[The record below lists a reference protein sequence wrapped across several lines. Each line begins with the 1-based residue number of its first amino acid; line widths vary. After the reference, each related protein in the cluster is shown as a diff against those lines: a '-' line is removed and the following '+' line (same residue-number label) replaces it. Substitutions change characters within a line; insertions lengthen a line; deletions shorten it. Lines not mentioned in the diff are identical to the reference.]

1 MQGLLECPPAYEC
14 HSIFSGKQKFSRHFR
29 GIAVMQPSNSIAVFI
44 ADDHLVVRQGI
55 KTLLDGSEIEIVG
68 EASTGTELNQQLLI
82 DHVPLDVL
90 LLDLNMPDLDPI
102 AFVQQLKR
110 ARPKVNILAITGAPD
125 ARKIEVLMRSGLQGY
140 LLKTATSDLIEPI
153 RVVAQGDYY
162 LSSEAQQ
169 LLFEFQRHNN
179 PVNDSS
185 IPLSERDTQLLV
197 LIAQGYNND
206 EIAKMLHVGRGTVN
220 NYISR
225 LYSTIGVENRSQATT
240 YAIKQGLLNLNDGEN

>member
-1 MQGLLECPPAYEC
+1 MHA
-14 HSIFSGKQKFSRHFR
+14 
-29 GIAVMQPSNSIAVFI
+29 SNSIAVFI

-68 EASTGTELNQQLLI
+68 EATNGTELTQQLLI
-82 DHVPLDVL
+82 DQVPLDVL
-90 LLDLNMPDLDPI
+90 LLDLNMPDLDPVT
-102 AFVQQLKR
+102 FVQQLK
-110 ARPKVNILAITGAPD
+110 ATRPKVNILAITGAPD
-125 ARKIEVLMRSGLQGY
+125 ARKIEVLMRNGLQGY
-140 LLKTATSDLIEPI
+140 LLKTATSDLLEPI

-179 PVNDSS
+179 PVIDPPT
-185 IPLSERDTQLLV
+185 PLSERDKQLLV

-206 EIAKMLHVGRGTVN
+206 EIAKRLHVGRGTVN

-240 YAIKQGLLNLNDGEN
+240 YAIKHGLLRLEASED